1 MAQPS
6 LIELLAPARDA
17 DIAIAA
23 IDHGADAVYMGA
35 SHHGARADAANTLD
49 DVRRACEHA
58 HLFGA
63 RIYATVNTLVY
74 DNELAEVERL
84 VHDLY
89 RIGVDALIVQD
100 LALLR
105 LDLPPIV
112 LHASTQCDLRTPGKA
127 RFLEALGF
135 SQLVMARELTLD
147 EIADIRKVTTVPLEA
162 FVHGALCVSY
172 SGRCAISQV
181 LKGRSANRGECA
193 QLCRLP
199 YDLVDGKGRVL
210 VEGKHLLSLRD
221 MAQQDRLEQMM
232 AAGVSSFKI
241 EGRLKDVGYVKNVV
255 AYYRRAIDKVINRH
269 PEKYRRASCGT
280 VDLNF
285 EPAIE
290 KSFNR
295 GFTHYF
301 LDERRPKDGCSMA
314 SIDTPKSQGEY
325 LGRTLRCNGNTLS
338 IDTHAPLA
346 NGDGLSFTD
355 AQGLFSGARVNRALG
370 DGTVQLRERANIPRG
385 TRIYRT
391 ADKAFNDLLAKPSA
405 TRTVAIDAQ
414 LHYTAG
420 LLTLTI
426 NDERGNCV
434 THTLPCDLQPADKP
448 QGDRQRAELS
458 KLGGTIYRLN
468 KAQVPSDVFI
478 PASLLSQLRRE
489 TIDLL
494 DRSHRIT
501 RPIDK
506 RRPEDKAYPCPAAML
521 TPADNVAN
529 QLAEAVYRDHGVTDI
544 IPALEAGTP
553 ATASTPLM
561 HTRYCIRRQLG
572 ACLKGK
578 NATRLPHDLYLKTG
592 TTLVKVTCNCTTC
605 EMTLTLPQINPQSS
619 SLQNITG

>member
-1 MAQPS
+1 MAKPA

-35 SHHGARADAANTLD
+35 SHHGARADATNTLD
-49 DVRRACEHA
+49 DVGRACDYA
-58 HLFGA
+58 HRFGA
-63 RIYATVNTLVY
+63 KIYATVNTLIY
-74 DNELAEVERL
+74 DDELMEVERL

-100 LALLR
+100 LGLLR
-105 LDLPPIV
+105 LDLPPIA
-112 LHASTQCDLRTPGKA
+112 LHASTQCDLRTPEKA
-127 RFLEALGF
+127 QFLEALGF

-147 EIADIRKVTTVPLEA
+147 EIATIRRVTTVPLEA

-199 YDLVDGKGRVL
+199 YDLVDGKGRVI

-221 MAQQDRLEQMM
+221 MARHDRLEQMM

-241 EGRLKDVGYVKNVV
+241 EGRLKDMGYVKNVV
-255 AYYRRAIDKVINRH
+255 AYYRRAIDQVIERY
-269 PEKYRRASCGT
+269 PDRYSRASQGT
-280 VDLNF
+280 AELTF
-285 EPAIE
+285 EPALE

-301 LDERRPKDGCSMA
+301 LDERRPQDGSSMA

-325 LGRTLRCNGNTLS
+325 LGRALRCNGNTLK
-338 IDTHAPLA
+338 IDTKASLA

-355 AQGLFSGARVNRALG
+355 ARGQFSGARVNRALG
-370 DGTVQLRERANIPRG
+370 NGTVLLREQADIGRG
-385 TRIYRT
+385 TPIYRT

-405 TRTVAIDAQ
+405 SRTIAVDAQ
-414 LHYTAG
+414 LRYTG
-420 LLTLTI
+420 GMLTLTLA
-426 NDERGNCV
+426 DERGNRV
-434 THTLPCDLQPADKP
+434 THTVECDLQPAAKP
-448 QGDRQRAELS
+448 QGDRQVAELG
-458 KLGGTIYRLN
+458 KLGGTIYRLRE
-468 KAQVPSDVFI
+468 AQVPGDVFV
-478 PASLLSQLRRE
+478 PASLLARLRRE

-494 DRSHRIT
+494 DRNHRIT

-506 RRPEDKAYPCPAAML
+506 RRPEDMTAPCPITTL
-521 TPADNVAN
+521 SPADNVAN
-529 QLAEAVYRDHGVTDI
+529 HLAEQLYRDHGVADI
-544 IPALEAGTP
+544 APALEAGAPVTD
-553 ATASTPLM
+553 TTPLM
-561 HTRYCIRRQLG
+561 HTRYCLRRQLG

-578 NATRLPHDLYLKTG
+578 RADSLPRDLYLKTG
-592 TTLVKVTCNCTTC
+592 NTLLKVNCDCKNC
-605 EMTLTLPQINPQSS
+605 EMILTR
-619 SLQNITG
+619 

>member
-1 MAQPS
+1 MAKPA

-35 SHHGARADAANTLD
+35 SHHGARADATNTLD
-49 DVRRACEHA
+49 DVGRACDFA
-58 HLFGA
+58 HRFGA
-63 RIYATVNTLVY
+63 KIYATVNTLIY
-74 DNELAEVERL
+74 DDELMEVERL

-100 LALLR
+100 LGLLR
-105 LDLPPIV
+105 LDLPPIA
-112 LHASTQCDLRTPGKA
+112 LHASTQCDLRTPDKA
-127 RFLEALGF
+127 QFLEALGF

-147 EIADIRKVTTVPLEA
+147 EIAAIRRVTTVPLEA

-199 YDLVDGKGRVL
+199 YDLVDGKGRVI

-221 MAQQDRLEQMM
+221 MARHDRLEQMM

-241 EGRLKDVGYVKNVV
+241 EGRLKDMGYVKNVV
-255 AYYRRAIDKVINRH
+255 AYYRRAIDQVIERY
-269 PEKYRRASCGT
+269 PDRYSRTSQGT
-280 VDLNF
+280 AELTF
-285 EPAIE
+285 EPALE

-301 LDERRPKDGCSMA
+301 LDERRPQDGSSMA

-325 LGRTLRCNGNTLS
+325 LGRALRCNGNTLK
-338 IDTHAPLA
+338 IDTKASLA

-355 AQGLFSGARVNRALG
+355 ARGQFSGARVNRALG
-370 DGTVQLRERANIPRG
+370 NGTVLLREQADIGRG
-385 TRIYRT
+385 TPIYRT
-391 ADKAFNDLLAKPSA
+391 SDKAFNDLLAKPSA
-405 TRTVAIDAQ
+405 CRTIAVDAQ
-414 LHYTAG
+414 LHYTG
-420 LLTLTI
+420 GMLTLTLA
-426 NDERGNCV
+426 DERGNRV
-434 THTLPCDLQPADKP
+434 THTVECGLQPAAKP
-448 QGDRQRAELS
+448 QGDRQVAELG
-458 KLGGTIYRLN
+458 KLGGTIYRLRE
-468 KAQVPSDVFI
+468 AQVPGDIFV
-478 PASLLSQLRRE
+478 PASLLARLRRE

-506 RRPEDKAYPCPAAML
+506 RRPEDISVPCPITTL
-521 TPADNVAN
+521 SPADNVAN
-529 QLAEAVYRDHGVTDI
+529 HLAEQLYRDHGVTDI
-544 IPALEAGTP
+544 APALEAGAPVTD
-553 ATASTPLM
+553 ATPLM
-561 HTRYCIRRQLG
+561 HTRYCLRRQLG

-578 NATRLPHDLYLKTG
+578 RADSLPRDLYLKTG
-592 TTLVKVTCNCTTC
+592 TTLLKVNCDCKNC
-605 EMTLTLPQINPQSS
+605 EMILTR
-619 SLQNITG
+619 

>member
-1 MAQPS
+1 MDKPAF
-6 LIELLAPARDA
+6 IELLAPARDA

-35 SHHGARADAANTLD
+35 SHHGARADATNTLD

-58 HLFGA
+58 HQYGA

-74 DNELAEVERL
+74 DDELMEVERL

-100 LALLR
+100 LALLC
-105 LDLPPIV
+105 LDLPPIA
-112 LHASTQCDLRTPGKA
+112 LHASTQCDLRTPDKA
-127 RFLEALGF
+127 RFLESLGF

-147 EIADIRKVTTVPLEA
+147 EIAAIRKVTTVPLEA

-199 YDLVDGKGRVL
+199 YDLVDSKGRVL

-221 MAQQDRLEQMM
+221 LAQHDRVEQMM

-241 EGRLKDVGYVKNVV
+241 EGRLKEMGYVKNVV
-255 AYYRRAIDKVINRH
+255 AYYRRAIDKVIARQ
-269 PEKYRRASCGT
+269 PERYRRASFGT
-280 VDLNF
+280 VELTF

-301 LDERRPKDGCSMA
+301 LDERRPQDGHSMA

-325 LGRTLRCNGNTLS
+325 LGRALRCNGNALT
-338 IDTHAPLA
+338 IDTRASLS

-355 AQGLFSGARVNRALG
+355 SRGQFSGARVNRVLG
-370 DGTVQLRERANIPRG
+370 KGTVLLRESADIPRG
-385 TRIYRT
+385 ARIYRT
-391 ADKAFNDLLAKPSA
+391 ADKALSDLLAKTSA
-405 TRTVAIDAQ
+405 SRTIAVNAE
-414 LHYTAG
+414 LRYTSG
-420 LLTLTI
+420 LLSLTLD
-426 NDERGNCV
+426 DERSNRV
-434 THTLPCDLQPADKP
+434 THTLPCDLQPAAKP
-448 QGDRQRAELS
+448 QGERQRAELG
-458 KLGGTIYRLN
+458 KLGGTIYRLGE
-468 KAQVPSDVFI
+468 AQVPGDMFI

-489 TIDLL
+489 TIEML
-494 DRSHRIT
+494 DRAHRIT
-501 RPIDK
+501 RPVDK
-506 RRPEDKAYPCPAAML
+506 RRPEDKSAPCHVTRLEA
-521 TPADNVAN
+521 ADNVAN
-529 QLAEAVYRDHGVTDI
+529 RLAEQLYREHGVTDI
-544 IPALEAGTP
+544 VPALEAGAP
-553 ATASTPLM
+553 ANASTPLM
-561 HTRYCIRRQLG
+561 HTRYCLRRQLG

-578 NATRLPHDLYLKTG
+578 NATTLPRDIYLKTG
-592 TTLVKVTCNCTTC
+592 NTLMRVNCDCKTC
-605 EMTLTLPQINPQSS
+605 EMT
-619 SLQNITG
+619 ITQAH

>member
-1 MAQPS
+1 MAKPA

-35 SHHGARADAANTLD
+35 SHHGARADATNTLD
-49 DVRRACEHA
+49 DVGRACDYA
-58 HLFGA
+58 HRFGA
-63 RIYATVNTLVY
+63 KIYATVNTLIY
-74 DNELAEVERL
+74 DDELMEVERL

-100 LALLR
+100 LGLLR
-105 LDLPPIV
+105 LDLPPIA
-112 LHASTQCDLRTPGKA
+112 LHASTQCDLRTPEKA
-127 RFLEALGF
+127 QFLEALGF

-147 EIADIRKVTTVPLEA
+147 EIAAIRRVTTVPLEA

-199 YDLVDGKGRVL
+199 YDLVDGKGRVI

-221 MAQQDRLEQMM
+221 MARHDRLEQMM

-241 EGRLKDVGYVKNVV
+241 EGRLKDMGYVKNVV
-255 AYYRRAIDKVINRH
+255 AYYRRAIDQVIGRY
-269 PEKYRRASCGT
+269 PDRYGRASQGT
-280 VDLNF
+280 AELTF
-285 EPAIE
+285 EPALE

-301 LDERRPKDGCSMA
+301 LDERRPQDGSSMA

-325 LGRTLRCNGNTLS
+325 LGRALRCNGNTLK
-338 IDTHAPLA
+338 IDTKASLA

-355 AQGLFSGARVNRALG
+355 AHGQFSGARVNRALG
-370 DGTVQLRERANIPRG
+370 NGTVLLREQADIGRG
-385 TRIYRT
+385 TPIYRT

-405 TRTVAIDAQ
+405 CRTIAVDAQ
-414 LHYTAG
+414 LRYTG
-420 LLTLTI
+420 GMLTLTLA
-426 NDERGNCV
+426 DERGNRV
-434 THTLPCDLQPADKP
+434 THTVECDLQPASKP
-448 QGDRQRAELS
+448 QGDRQVAELG
-458 KLGGTIYRLN
+458 KLGGTIYRLRE
-468 KAQVPSDVFI
+468 AQVPGDIFV
-478 PASLLSQLRRE
+478 PASLLARLRRE

-494 DRSHRIT
+494 DRNHRIT

-506 RRPEDKAYPCPAAML
+506 RRPEDMTAPCPITTL
-521 TPADNVAN
+521 SPADNVAN
-529 QLAEAVYRDHGVTDI
+529 HLAEQLYRDHGVTDI
-544 IPALEAGTP
+544 APALEAGAPVTD
-553 ATASTPLM
+553 ATPLM
-561 HTRYCIRRQLG
+561 HTRYCLRRQLG

-578 NATRLPHDLYLKTG
+578 RADSLPRDLYLKTG
-592 TTLVKVTCNCTTC
+592 NTLLKVNCDCKNC
-605 EMTLTLPQINPQSS
+605 EMILTR
-619 SLQNITG
+619 

>member
-1 MAQPS
+1 MAKPA

-35 SHHGARADAANTLD
+35 SHHGARADATNTLD
-49 DVRRACEHA
+49 DVGRACDYA
-58 HLFGA
+58 HRFGA
-63 RIYATVNTLVY
+63 KIYATVNTLIY
-74 DNELAEVERL
+74 DDELMEVERL

-100 LALLR
+100 LGLLR
-105 LDLPPIV
+105 LDLPPIA
-112 LHASTQCDLRTPGKA
+112 LHASTQCDLRTPEKA
-127 RFLEALGF
+127 QFLEALGF

-147 EIADIRKVTTVPLEA
+147 EIAAIRRVTTVPLEA

-199 YDLVDGKGRVL
+199 YDLVDGKGRVI

-221 MAQQDRLEQMM
+221 MARHDRLEQMM

-241 EGRLKDVGYVKNVV
+241 EGRLKDMGYVKNVV
-255 AYYRRAIDKVINRH
+255 AYYRRAIDQVIGRY
-269 PEKYRRASCGT
+269 PDRYSRASQGT
-280 VDLNF
+280 AELTF
-285 EPAIE
+285 EPALE

-301 LDERRPKDGCSMA
+301 LDERRPQDGSSMA

-325 LGRTLRCNGNTLS
+325 LGRALRCNGNTLK
-338 IDTHAPLA
+338 IDTKASLA

-355 AQGLFSGARVNRALG
+355 ARGQFSGARVNRALG
-370 DGTVQLRERANIPRG
+370 NGTVLLREQADIGRG
-385 TRIYRT
+385 TPIYRT

-405 TRTVAIDAQ
+405 CRTIAVDAQ
-414 LHYTAG
+414 LRYTG
-420 LLTLTI
+420 GMLTLTLA
-426 NDERGNCV
+426 DERGNRV
-434 THTLPCDLQPADKP
+434 THTVECDLQPAAKP
-448 QGDRQRAELS
+448 QGDRQVAELG
-458 KLGGTIYRLN
+458 KLGGTIYRLRE
-468 KAQVPSDVFI
+468 AQVPGDVFV
-478 PASLLSQLRRE
+478 PASLLARLRRE

-506 RRPEDKAYPCPAAML
+506 RRPEDISVPCPITTL
-521 TPADNVAN
+521 SPADNVAN
-529 QLAEAVYRDHGVTDI
+529 HLAEQLYRDHGVTDI
-544 IPALEAGTP
+544 APALEAGAPITD
-553 ATASTPLM
+553 TTPLM
-561 HTRYCIRRQLG
+561 HTRYCLRRQLG

-578 NATRLPHDLYLKTG
+578 RADSLPRDLYLKTG
-592 TTLVKVTCNCTTC
+592 NTLLKVNCDCKNC
-605 EMTLTLPQINPQSS
+605 EMILTR
-619 SLQNITG
+619 

>member
-1 MAQPS
+1 MDKPAF
-6 LIELLAPARDA
+6 IELLAPARDA

-35 SHHGARADAANTLD
+35 SHHGARADATNTLD

-58 HLFGA
+58 HQYGA
-63 RIYATVNTLVY
+63 KIYATVNTLVY
-74 DNELAEVERL
+74 DDELVEVERL

-105 LDLPPIV
+105 LDLPPIA
-112 LHASTQCDLRTPGKA
+112 LHASTQCDLRTPDKA
-127 RFLEALGF
+127 RFLESLGF

-147 EIADIRKVTTVPLEA
+147 EIAAISKVTTVPLEA

-199 YDLVDGKGRVL
+199 YDLVDSKGRVL

-221 MAQQDRLEQMM
+221 MAQHDRVEQMI

-241 EGRLKDVGYVKNVV
+241 EGRLKEMGYVKNVV
-255 AYYRRAIDKVINRH
+255 AYYRRAIDKVIARQ
-269 PEKYRRASCGT
+269 PERYRRASFGT
-280 VDLNF
+280 VELTF

-301 LDERRPKDGCSMA
+301 LDERRPQDGHSMA

-325 LGRTLRCNGNTLS
+325 LGRALRCNGNALT
-338 IDTHAPLA
+338 IDTRANLS

-355 AQGLFSGARVNRALG
+355 SRGQFSGARVNRVLG
-370 DGTVQLRERANIPRG
+370 KGTVLLRESADIPRG
-385 TRIYRT
+385 ARIYRT
-391 ADKAFNDLLAKPSA
+391 ADKALSDLLAKTSA
-405 TRTVAIDAQ
+405 SRTIAVNAE
-414 LHYTAG
+414 LRYTSG
-420 LLTLTI
+420 LLSLTLD
-426 NDERGNCV
+426 DERGNRV
-434 THTLPCDLQPADKP
+434 THTLPCDLQPAAKP
-448 QGDRQRAELS
+448 QGERQLAELG
-458 KLGGTIYRLN
+458 KLGGTIYRLGE
-468 KAQVPSDVFI
+468 AQVPGDIFI

-489 TIDLL
+489 TIEML
-494 DRSHRIT
+494 DRAHRIT
-501 RPIDK
+501 RPVDK
-506 RRPEDKAYPCPAAML
+506 RRPEDKSAPCHVTSL
-521 TPADNVAN
+521 EPADNVAN
-529 QLAEAVYRDHGVTDI
+529 RLAERLYRDHGVTDI
-544 IPALEAGTP
+544 VPALEVGTP
-553 ATASTPLM
+553 ANASTPLM
-561 HTRYCIRRQLG
+561 HTRYCLRRQLG

-578 NATRLPHDLYLKTG
+578 NATALPRDIYLKTG
-592 TTLVKVTCNCTTC
+592 NTLLRVNCDCKTC
-605 EMTLTLPQINPQSS
+605 EMT
-619 SLQNITG
+619 ITQAH